1 MPYYLVRHKVQ
12 DYAKWKP
19 IFDQHGAIRQV
30 YGHRGGQLFRNA
42 DDHNELLILWEV
54 DDLEKGVSF
63 FSRRIYDRRCNG
75 PEWRTSL
82 TSTSW
87 KR

>member
-19 IFDQHGAIRQV
+19 LFDQHGAIRQV
-30 YGHRGGQLFRNA
+30 YDHRGDSSFAMQMTTMNSSYCGRSVIWKRL
-42 DDHNELLILWEV
+42 
-54 DDLEKGVSF
+54 VSF

-75 PEWRTSL
+75 LEWRTSL
-82 TSTSW
+82 TFTSW
-87 KR
+87 N